1 MANNRMLLI
10 CNVCH
15 PKKGDWQYD
24 DKGTLIL
31 AKWYPGGGDIAGD
44 SGEYYRNDDGEH
56 LAEEFLQFLEEH
68 QHMEVASE
76 HYTKGAGQ
84 ENPVRIEYES
94 EGLPI
99 IKESKRKKK

>member
-15 PKKGDWQYD
+15 PKKGEWQYH
-24 DKGTLIL
+24 DKGTLVL
-31 AKWYPGGGDIAGD
+31 AKWYPGGSEDEGAP
-44 SGEYYRNDDGEH
+44 YYRNDNGE
-56 LAEEFLQFLEEH
+56 LMGTEFLEFLEDH
-68 QHMEVASE
+68 KHGEVASE

-94 EGLPI
+94 EGLP
-99 IKESKRKKK
+99 KL